1 MRRVLIIG
9 VVGVVLGLGLP
20 ARAAVQKRYTSC
32 TKLVAVYPKGV
43 ACTGAAD
50 MVNAGQQRATGYV
63 VDTKLYTLNKPLDI
77 DRDGIACELLAAA
90 VQPVVP
96 PVPDAEPSTAV
107 RLTQPPLQPTV
118 PPPTAPPA
126 TAPPITSTQPTAPP
140 QPVTRAPLQTTPG
153 PVLRRFRNCAE
164 LNAVYPHGVGRS
176 DAVDSTSGTERVTTF
191 LVDDALYLVQPGTLD
206 RDNDGIACEK
216 P

>member
-1 MRRVLIIG
+1 MIG
-9 VVGVVLGLGLP
+9 VVLGLGLGLP
-20 ARAAVQKRYTSC
+20 ARAAVRKRYPSC

-43 ACTGAAD
+43 ARAGAAD
-50 MVNAGQQRATGYV
+50 MVHARQQGATGYV
-63 VDTKLYTLNKPLDI
+63 VDTKLYTLNEPLDI
-77 DRDGIACELLAAA
+77 DGDGNACEPLAAA

-107 RLTQPPLQPTV
+107 RPTQPPPQPTV
-118 PPPTAPPA
+118 PPPTAPPPA

-140 QPVTRAPLQTTPG
+140 QPVTSAPLQTTPG
-153 PVLRRFRNCAE
+153 PVLQRFRNCAE
-164 LNAVYPHGVGRS
+164 VNAVYPHGVGRS
-176 DAVDSTSGTERVTTF
+176 GAVDSTSGTASHHVPGRRC
-191 LVDDALYLVQPGTLD
+191 LYLAQPGTLD